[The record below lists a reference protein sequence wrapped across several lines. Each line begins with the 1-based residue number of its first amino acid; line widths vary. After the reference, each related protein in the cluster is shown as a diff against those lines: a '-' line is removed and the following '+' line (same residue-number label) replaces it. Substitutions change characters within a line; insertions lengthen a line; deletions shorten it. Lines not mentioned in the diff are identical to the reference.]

1 MPSARREN
9 YSTVEVR
16 PDGATSKSNIALSS
30 PGSPKAVRFA
40 PSAKAEPRALLP
52 IEAWSLYHLETHC
65 RQCDDCYAPFHVRN
79 LCAIGH
85 GLASDL
91 AEHVYR
97 LDGKVYSR
105 TKDNH
110 KLVQVELPRE
120 YVHVAQ
126 LLKSMESVPRTTS
139 RAAPV
144 ISYDRTYP
152 APARRITLDEEDDY
166 REGTKVTIEPEPAR
180 THSKTQSHSKHR
192 STRYRTV
199 IVEDEDTAAR
209 TPVQKERRGS
219 LYYDDMLRQRKEEY
233 EVEIRQPH
241 RKERRRD
248 RERPVSGFWL

>member
-1 MPSARREN
+1 MPSARRVN

-16 PDGATSKSNIALSS
+16 PDGATSKSNIAPSS

-65 RQCDDCYAPFHVRN
+65 RQCDDCYAPSHVRQ

-85 GLASDL
+85 GLASDV
-91 AEHVYR
+91 AEHFYR

-126 LLKSMESVPRTTS
+126 LLKSMESIPRTST

-152 APARRITLDEEDDY
+152 APARRITLDEEEDY
-166 REGTKVTIEPEPAR
+166 RKGTKVTIEPAR
-180 THSKTQSHSKHR
+180 THSKTQNHSKHR

-219 LYYDDMLRQRKEEY
+219 LYYDDMARQRKEEY